1 MNNKLTAPPA
11 QPWYETCDLYDFV
24 GSCEA
29 TMTEAEKRE
38 YRNYL
43 RDLDR
48 RSRQAPRAGKPCVG
62 VARLLAR
69 VCGFGKPAFR
79 MEPVTVE
86 ELCPKE

>member
-1 MNNKLTAPPA
+1 MDNKLTAPPA

-48 RSRQAPRAGKPCVG
+48 RSRQAPRAGKTCVG
-62 VARLLAR
+62 TARLLAR
-69 VCGFGKPAFR
+69 AFGLEKPVMKF
-79 MEPVTVE
+79 EPVTVE

>member
-1 MNNKLTAPPA
+1 MDNKLTAPPA

-43 RDLDR
+43 RDLD
-48 RSRQAPRAGKPCVG
+48 AG
-62 VARLLAR
+62 A
-69 VCGFGKPAFR
+69 
-79 MEPVTVE
+79 
-86 ELCPKE
+86 